1 MVVEKLSSALMFA
14 AEQKAAFGNARNAA
28 IAGIVQKLEAALAA
42 RFIEPSRSVEAAA
55 AFAGSN
61 SALVNVLEELGASP
75 QQTQTALAALIT
87 ATYVGLFAGSNDPE
101 HFASIRKSTQQK
113 YALNARERKLP
124 PHILDRIVIEEMEG
138 QLTSARDVAAT
149 QKPRRLLLDI
159 AERKRAAINE
169 SVASERK
176 RYKLTNKAPYYTDA
190 DSIVRRYRVA
200 KKRIA
205 I

>member
-14 AEQKAAFGNARNAA
+14 AEQKAAFGTARNAA
-28 IAGIVQKLEAALAA
+28 VAGIVQKLEAALAA
-42 RFIEPSRSVEAAA
+42 RLIEPSSSAEAAA

-124 PHILDRIVIEEMEG
+124 PHILDRIVLEEMEG

-149 QKPRRLLLDI
+149 RKPRRLLLDI
-159 AERKRAAINE
+159 AERKRVAINARI
-169 SVASERK
+169 ASERK
-176 RYKLTNKAPYYTDA
+176 RYHLSSKAPYYADA

>member
-1 MVVEKLSSALMFA
+1 MVVWKLSSALMSGA
-14 AEQKAAFGNARNAA
+14 MRRAA
-28 IAGIVQKLEAALAA
+28 IVQIVQKLEAALAS
-42 RFIEPSRSVEAAA
+42 RFIEPSSSAEAVAA
-55 AFAGSN
+55 LMGSN
-61 SALVNVLEELGASP
+61 SALVNVLEELGASR
-75 QQTQTALAALIT
+75 QQTRTALAALIT

-124 PHILDRIVIEEMEG
+124 PHILDRIVLEEMEG

-149 QKPRRLLLDI
+149 RKPRRLLLDI
-159 AERKRAAINE
+159 AERKRVAINARI
-169 SVASERK
+169 ASERK
-176 RYKLTNKAPYYTDA
+176 RYNLSSEAPYYTDA

>member
-14 AEQKAAFGNARNAA
+14 AEQKAAFGTARNAA
-28 IAGIVQKLEAALAA
+28 VAGIVQKLEAALAA
-42 RFIEPSRSVEAAA
+42 RLIEPSSSAEAAA

-124 PHILDRIVIEEMEG
+124 PHILDRIVLEEMEG

-149 QKPRRLLLDI
+149 QPRRLLLDI
-159 AERKRAAINE
+159 AERKRVEINARI
-169 SVASERK
+169 ASERK
-176 RYKLTNKAPYYTDA
+176 RYNLSSVAPYYADA